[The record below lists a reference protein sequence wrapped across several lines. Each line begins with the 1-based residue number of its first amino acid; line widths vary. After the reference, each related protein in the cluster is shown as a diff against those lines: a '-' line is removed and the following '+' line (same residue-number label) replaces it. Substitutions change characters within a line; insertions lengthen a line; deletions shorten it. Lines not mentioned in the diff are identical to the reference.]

1 MKWPMAC
8 LGDVAQVVS
17 GATPKSSVDHYW
29 DGDIPWITPAD
40 LSRLEGKEVSVTA
53 RRITEAGLSS
63 CSARILPPRS
73 VLFSSRAPIGHVAIN
88 TVPMATNQ
96 GFKSF
101 VPDQEI
107 LSSDF
112 LYWWLKSS
120 KAYLQSLGRGATF
133 KEVSKEIV
141 ESIKI
146 PLPPLEEQRRIAA
159 ILDKAAELNNLSKA
173 ADQLLTDLRA
183 TRLRQLLSGEVSN
196 LSKFKYV
203 PLSDL
208 ICGKPNNGI
217 FRKNP
222 EYQDPDSGGL
232 PVVWVEQLFRGEVLE
247 LSSCKKLDATNTE
260 IAKYGLKSGDILFCR
275 SSLKLEGIAKPN
287 IYVGADGQALFECHL
302 IRISPDPAKI
312 NPIFLNECLNLPE
325 IRAEA
330 RRLSKTSTMT
340 TIDQDGIL
348 GITVPLPPPHI
359 QEQFAQE
366 FAHFQCLL
374 ARRRKSNRAIG
385 LVSASLASLQ
395 LCETRAS

>member
-1 MKWPMAC
+1 MKHPQVP
-8 LGDVAQVVS
+8 LGEVADFVNGAAFKPEDWGEDGLPIIRIQNLTDPRKPFNYTERMVAGKLVVDPGDLLVS
-17 GATPKSSVDHYW
+17 WSATLGVFQWNGPKGLLNQHIFRVLPNNEVVDKNYLRHALGKAINDMERHIHGATMK
-29 DGDIPWITPAD
+29 
-40 LSRLEGKEVSVTA
+40 
-53 RRITEAGLSS
+53 
-63 CSARILPPRS
+63 
-73 VLFSSRAPIGHVAIN
+73 HVN
-88 TVPMATNQ
+88 R
-96 GFKSF
+96 G
-101 VPDQEI
+101 E
-107 LSSDF
+107 F
-112 LYWWLKSS
+112 L
-120 KAYLQSLGRGATF
+120 GTR
-133 KEVSKEIV
+133 
-141 ESIKI
+141 I
-146 PLPPLEEQRRIAA
+146 PLPPLEEQQRIAA

-173 ADQLLTDLRA
+173 ADELLTDLRA

-196 LSKFKYV
+196 LSKFQYV

-287 IYVGADGQALFECHL
+287 IYVGADDQALFECHL

-348 GITVPLPPPHI
+348 GITVPLPPLHI